1 MLSILAQRDALRWGV
16 GAYGAAIAIVV
27 VVVVVVVVLATARLL
42 ATDRD

>member
-1 MLSILAQRDALRWGV
+1 MLSILAQRDALRCRV
-16 GAYGAAIAIVV
+16 GAYGAAIAI